1 MCIGAQETL
10 VSRLILESALVYR
23 RHASTLS
30 NGGSAE
36 DPRPHISPVARGS
49 ETAKSIASLGLGRFV
64 FDPY

>member
-36 DPRPHISPVARGS
+36 DPRPHIPPVARGS
-49 ETAKSIASLGLGRFV
+49 ETA
-64 FDPY
+64 